1 MKKVNKYIVT
11 LTILVIVAI
20 LMFLPIPVY
29 LEQPGAAES
38 INQYVTVNGKTNKQ
52 KGDFMLVYVA
62 VQKATPLTY
71 LWSFSQ
77 KHIDRVSAEEM
88 TGGSSDA
95 EFDRIQ
101 EYYMQDAVNSAKY
114 VALKHAGK
122 EVSQKYIGIYV
133 MSVLD
138 KSDFKN

>member
-52 KGDFMLVYVA
+52 KGDFMLVYVT

-71 LWSFSQ
+71 LWSFS
-77 KHIDRVSAEEM
+77 K
-88 TGGSSDA
+88 
-95 EFDRIQ
+95 
-101 EYYMQDAVNSAKY
+101 
-114 VALKHAGK
+114 
-122 EVSQKYIGIYV
+122 
-133 MSVLD
+133 
-138 KSDFKN
+138 